1 MSAIGEPL
9 RSTHSPEPMSVFER
23 HLTVWVLLCIIAGI
37 ALGQFA
43 LGVFQAIGCEAAARM
58 TQVPVHQ

>member
-1 MSAIGEPL
+1 
-9 RSTHSPEPMSVFER
+9 MSVFER